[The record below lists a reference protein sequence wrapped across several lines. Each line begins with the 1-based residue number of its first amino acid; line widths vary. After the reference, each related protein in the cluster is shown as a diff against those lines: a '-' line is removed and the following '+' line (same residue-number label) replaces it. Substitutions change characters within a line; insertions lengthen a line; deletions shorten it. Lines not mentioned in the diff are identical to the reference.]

1 MSISAEHV
9 VLRDVDKIWTRS
21 EMRSRQDLHQNVPN
35 MGHNMG
41 MQNHRVDVGNDG
53 QTGKRS
59 WRGRDLES
67 EWKKRTG
74 GDFPPVPQMLFN
86 HGDGYL

>member
-1 MSISAEHV
+1 
-9 VLRDVDKIWTRS
+9 
-21 EMRSRQDLHQNVPN
+21 

-41 MQNHRVDVGNDG
+41 MQNRG
-53 QTGKRS
+53 QTGKRA

>member
-1 MSISAEHV
+1 MWETM
-9 VLRDVDKIWTRS
+9 DKR
-21 EMRSRQDLHQNVPN
+21 EKDL
-35 MGHNMG
+35 GG
-41 MQNHRVDVGNDG
+41 A
-53 QTGKRS
+53 
-59 WRGRDLES
+59 DLES